1 MRGLRVAISYTTD
14 SRLPKNNLSANY
26 PCLMHPT
33 AGLRNFDEI
42 VADIRAIATRA
53 ELILEEIP
61 APQKLAPFAFAMTA
75 DTVDELATARLVLLH
90 DPAGQEGW
98 GGSYRCVTFVRAE
111 IDHEMASDPI
121 VASVGWS
128 WLIESLAKFD
138 CEYLQPSGTVTRV
151 ASSSFGTLDER
162 ADDSELEVR
171 ASWTPTRPEQ
181 IADHVRAWLDLLERC
196 AGMEP
201 IPEGVTPLTRTNLSN
216 LSNLSK

>member
-1 MRGLRVAISYTTD
+1 
-14 SRLPKNNLSANY
+14 
-26 PCLMHPT
+26 MHPT

-61 APQKLAPFAFAMTA
+61 APQKLSPFAFAMTA

-111 IDHEMASDPI
+111 VDPEMASDPI

-216 LSNLSK
+216 LSK